1 MLFRST
7 KVNRCVGRKV
17 TINSHDN
24 GTDHGHDNEQG
35 RKTQK
40 ITASNECKGENLVGD
55 KEVD

>member
-1 MLFRST
+1 M
-7 KVNRCVGRKV
+7 GRKV